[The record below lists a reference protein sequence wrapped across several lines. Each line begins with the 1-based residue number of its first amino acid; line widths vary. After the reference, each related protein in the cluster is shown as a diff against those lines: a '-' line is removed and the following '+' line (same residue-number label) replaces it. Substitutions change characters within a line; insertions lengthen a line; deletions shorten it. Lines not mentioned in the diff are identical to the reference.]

1 MSRWFRIAEE
11 EKKKYQYDFYIR
23 QKLDEGYPYIGMTQ
37 DESNDAFKEYVESK
51 ASELKS
57 KVPGIESYTLDFN
70 NIWYHAGAVL
80 HIITNDIIQPVYIDR
95 LFKDVR
101 DRTSKG
107 NEFIDWVEVIPGDYN
122 V

>member
-1 MSRWFRIAEE
+1 MSRWFRVAEE

-23 QKLDEGYPYIGMTQ
+23 QKLEDGYPYAGMTQ
-37 DESNDAFKEYVESK
+37 DESNDAFIKYVEDK
-51 ASELKS
+51 AKEIQS
-57 KVPGIESYTLDFN
+57 KVPSVESYTLKFDDL
-70 NIWYHAGAVL
+70 WYNAGAVL
-80 HIITNDIIQPVYIDR
+80 HIITNDIIQPVYIER

-101 DRTSKG
+101 DYTNKG